1 MSKSKVI
8 SFADEFEKLRFVGNR
23 TPESTPEQLEGA
35 FAELASYRDG
45 AVFIGHY
52 AGNSQWER
60 HSRGDEFVYALDGET
75 TLVLLTENGEVE
87 NPLTAGQFIVVPENT
102 WHRFETPIGVRI
114 MTITPQPTD
123 HRVEHPDA

>member
-8 SFADEFEKLRFVGNR
+8 SFANEFDKLRFVGNR
-23 TPESTPEQLEGA
+23 TPESTSEQLDGA

-75 TLVLLTENGEVE
+75 TLVLLTESGEIE
-87 NPLTAGQFIVVPENT
+87 NRLGAGEFIVVPENT
-102 WHRFETPIGVRI
+102 WHRFETATGVRI

-123 HRVEHPDA
+123 HRVAHPVD